1 MFMLDKELGDTL
13 FMTKSNILIDGLSEY
28 RVLMYDDST
37 IRLFYSYPQE
47 IAVEDSVIR
56 IGNLQ
61 VINRN
66 EVCNITRDS
75 DIMHVKLKSGVDI
88 ELQLDIK

>member
-1 MFMLDKELGDTL
+1 
-13 FMTKSNILIDGLSEY
+13 MTKSNILIDDLSEY

-37 IRLFYSYPQE
+37 IRLFYSYPQD
-47 IAVEDSVIR
+47 ITVEDSVVR

-66 EVCNITRDS
+66 EICNITRDS
-75 DIMHVKLKSGVDI
+75 DKVLVKLMNGTDI
-88 ELQLDIK
+88 ELQLEIKQGKPF

>member
-1 MFMLDKELGDTL
+1 MSAKI
-13 FMTKSNILIDGLSEY
+13 ILIDDLSEY
-28 RVLMYDDST
+28 IVLMYDDST

-47 IAVEDSVIR
+47 ITVEDSVIR

-66 EVCNITRDS
+66 ELCNITRDS
-75 DIMHVKLKSGVDI
+75 DKVHVKLKSGTDI
-88 ELQLDIK
+88 ELQLEIK

>member
-1 MFMLDKELGDTL
+1 
-13 FMTKSNILIDGLSEY
+13 MTKSNILIDGLSEY

>member
-1 MFMLDKELGDTL
+1 
-13 FMTKSNILIDGLSEY
+13 MTKSNILIDYLSEY

-37 IRLFYSYPQE
+37 IRLFYSYPQD
-47 IAVEDSVIR
+47 ITVEDSVVR

-66 EVCNITRDS
+66 EICNITRDS
-75 DIMHVKLKSGVDI
+75 GKVHVKLKNGTDI
-88 ELQLDIK
+88 ELQLEIK

>member
-1 MFMLDKELGDTL
+1 MSAKIISMDD
-13 FMTKSNILIDGLSEY
+13 LSEY

-47 IAVEDSVIR
+47 VTVEDSVIR
-56 IGNLQ
+56 IGGGQ

-66 EVCNITRDS
+66 EICNITRDS
-75 DIMHVKLKSGVDI
+75 DMVHVKLMNGTDI
-88 ELQLDIK
+88 ELQLEIK

>member
-1 MFMLDKELGDTL
+1 MSEKII
-13 FMTKSNILIDGLSEY
+13 SIDDLSKY

-47 IAVEDSVIR
+47 VTVENSVIR

-66 EVCNITRDS
+66 EGLSNWFILCYKV
-75 DIMHVKLKSGVDI
+75 L
-88 ELQLDIK
+88 

>member
-1 MFMLDKELGDTL
+1 MSEKIISIND
-13 FMTKSNILIDGLSEY
+13 LSKY

-47 IAVEDSVIR
+47 ITVEDSVIR

-66 EVCNITRDS
+66 EICHITRDS
-75 DIMHVKLKSGVDI
+75 DMVHVKLMNGTEI
-88 ELQLDIK
+88 ELQLEIK

>member
-1 MFMLDKELGDTL
+1 
-13 FMTKSNILIDGLSEY
+13 MTKSNILIDDLSEY

-37 IRLFYSYPQE
+37 IRLFYSYPQD
-47 IAVEDSVIR
+47 ITVEDSVVR

-66 EVCNITRDS
+66 EICSIIHDS
-75 DIMHVKLKSGVDI
+75 DKMHVKLMNGTDI
-88 ELQLDIK
+88 ELQLEIK

>member
-1 MFMLDKELGDTL
+1 
-13 FMTKSNILIDGLSEY
+13 MTKSNILIDDLSEY

-47 IAVEDSVIR
+47 ITVENSVIR

-66 EVCNITRDS
+66 EICNITRDS
-75 DIMHVKLKSGVDI
+75 DKVLVKLMNGTDI
-88 ELQLDIK
+88 ELQLEIK

>member
-1 MFMLDKELGDTL
+1 MSAKIISMDD
-13 FMTKSNILIDGLSEY
+13 LSEY

-47 IAVEDSVIR
+47 VTVEDSVIR

-66 EVCNITRDS
+66 EICNITRDS
-75 DIMHVKLKSGVDI
+75 DMGHVKLMNGTDI
-88 ELQLDIK
+88 ELQLEIK

>member
-1 MFMLDKELGDTL
+1 
-13 FMTKSNILIDGLSEY
+13 MTKTNILIDDLSKY

-47 IAVEDSVIR
+47 VTVENSVIR

-66 EVCNITRDS
+66 ELCHITRDS
-75 DIMHVKLKSGVDI
+75 DMVHVKLMNGTDI
-88 ELQLDIK
+88 ELQLETK

>member
-1 MFMLDKELGDTL
+1 M
-13 FMTKSNILIDGLSEY
+13 SVSISIINNLSEY

-47 IAVEDSVIR
+47 VTVEDSVIR

-66 EVCNITRDS
+66 EICNITRDS
-75 DIMHVKLKSGVDI
+75 DMVHVKLMNGTDI
-88 ELQLDIK
+88 ELKLEIK

>member
-1 MFMLDKELGDTL
+1 MSAKIISMDD
-13 FMTKSNILIDGLSEY
+13 LSEY

-47 IAVEDSVIR
+47 VTVEDSVIR

-66 EVCNITRDS
+66 EICNITRDS
-75 DIMHVKLKSGVDI
+75 DMVHVKLMNGTDI
-88 ELQLDIK
+88 ELQLEIK